1 MLSRFSNTYF
11 FTATNLNWINILETN
26 EAKDII
32 LQSLQYLVAKKRII
46 LFGYTI
52 MPNHIHLIWNICE
65 GEKLQDVQRDFLKFT
80 AQQIKFYLQEN
91 NQQIL
96 NKLLVNAKDRKYQIW
111 ERNPKNIEI
120 ENELIFA
127 QKLEYMHNNPLQKKW
142 KLCTSPTD
150 YKFSSAKFY
159 ETSVDKLFILTN
171 CTI

>member
-26 EAKDII
+26 EAKDIT

-52 MPNHIHLIWNICE
+52 MPNHLHLIWNICE
-65 GEKLQDVQRDFLKFT
+65 GNKLQDVQRDFLKFT

-127 QKLEYMHNNPLQKKW
+127 QKLEYMHNNPLKKNGN
-142 KLCTSPTD
+142 
-150 YKFSSAKFY
+150 YAKVQLSISFLLQNFMKQ
-159 ETSVDKLFILTN
+159 VQMNFLF
-171 CTI
+171 